1 MARKSRTQIA
11 PGVTELIINT
21 VPITIVTKVAIRN
34 NDLRSDELKW
44 LFGNRYLYSPMFSRE
59 KLYTAAGY
67 NTNKIDFAVPQSWAT
82 SPEIKAKY
90 AKGDR
95 ACWSYEQNKYAGDP
109 VWDSDAWRKLRVIIK
124 RRLNRN
130 K

>member
-1 MARKSRTQIA
+1 MARKSRTQVA

-21 VPITIVTKVAIRN
+21 VPVTIVTKAAIRKHG
-34 NDLRSDELKW
+34 LKAGELKW
-44 LFGNRYLYSPMFSRE
+44 LTGNKYLYTLSFNRDD
-59 KLYTAAGY
+59 LFTAAGY
-67 NTNKIDFAVPQSWAT
+67 NTNKIDFAVPQSWAELPKIR
-82 SPEIKAKY
+82 SRY

>member
-1 MARKSRTQIA
+1 MARKSRTQVA

-21 VPITIVTKVAIRN
+21 VPVTIVTKAAIREYSLKP
-34 NDLRSDELKW
+34 DKLKW
-44 LFGNRYLYSPMFSRE
+44 LTGNKYLYTLTFDRG
-59 KLYTAAGY
+59 KLFTVAGY
-67 NTNKIDFAVPQSWAT
+67 NTNKIDFAVPQSWAELPKIR
-82 SPEIKAKY
+82 SRY